1 MSHRKYTRMV
11 LGGVM
16 RGNMK
21 AERARAGL
29 SAEEVAKQIGVNR
42 NSVFRWESGEAE
54 PTAENLEKLVQ
65 LYGCTIEY
73 LLEQTTDRTAKAIAG
88 K

>member
-1 MSHRKYTRMV
+1 
-11 LGGVM
+11 M

-21 AERARAGL
+21 AERARSGM
-29 SAEEVAKQIGVNR
+29 SAEEVAKEIGVNR

-54 PTAENLEKLVQ
+54 PTAENLEKLVH
-65 LYGCTIEY
+65 LYGCAVEY
-73 LLEQTTDRTAKAIAG
+73 LLEQTTERTAKAIAG